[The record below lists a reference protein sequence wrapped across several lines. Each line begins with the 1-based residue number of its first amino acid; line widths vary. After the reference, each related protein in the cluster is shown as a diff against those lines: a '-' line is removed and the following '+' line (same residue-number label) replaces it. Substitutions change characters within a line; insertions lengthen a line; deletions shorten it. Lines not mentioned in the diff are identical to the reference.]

1 MAVQPGQKSIPS
13 TMYSDA
19 PCIAIKNHRR
29 LRSIC
34 PEMLGI
40 VPAAGAASRL
50 QPLGGSK
57 ELLPVG
63 SRRDAAGLERPRAV
77 AEYLLERMARAG
89 ADRVVMTIAP
99 AKTDL
104 IGYFGAA
111 AADLPLSYVV
121 QPRPAGLCDALFRAV
136 PWVGGAEPVLIGL
149 PDTIWFPENA
159 FAAAPPAGIH
169 LITFPVAAPEH
180 FDAVIWDAGDGVA
193 RIEVKMPGPAS
204 RRIWGALVLPAADFL
219 ALFALWRHRG
229 CRDQYLGHLLN
240 AWIAQGRPVTASRT
254 GTEYMDVGTLA
265 GYRHAQQRMQGEME
279 QPAGGE
285 GAAA

>member
-1 MAVQPGQKSIPS
+1 
-13 TMYSDA
+13 
-19 PCIAIKNHRR
+19 
-29 LRSIC
+29 
-34 PEMLGI
+34 MLGI

-63 SRRDAAGLERPRAV
+63 SRRDATGVERPRAV

-111 AADLPLSYVV
+111 AASLPLGYVV
-121 QPRPAGLCDALFRAV
+121 QPEPAGLCDALFRAV
-136 PWVGGAEPVLIGL
+136 PWVAGDEPVLIGL
-149 PDTIWFPENA
+149 PDTIWFPETA
-159 FAAAPPAGIH
+159 LVTAPPAGIH

-180 FDAVIWDAGDGVA
+180 FDAVIWDAGDRVA
-193 RIEVKMPGPAS
+193 GIEVKMPGPAT
-204 RRIWGALVLPAADFL
+204 RRVWGALVMPAADFL
-219 ALFALWRHRG
+219 DLFALWRRRG
-229 CRDQYLGHLLN
+229 RRDQYLGHLLN
-240 AWIAQGRPVTASRT
+240 AWIAQGHPVTASRT

-265 GYRHAQQRMQGEME
+265 GYRRAQQRMERETDQEIARETERE
-279 QPAGGE
+279 QEQQAGG
-285 GAAA
+285 GFAA